1 MVTMVITLNI
11 ALAILCLVIAWK
23 LHQIKHSL
31 RRATRWL
38 IIAERNTDRFLYE
51 APYFILLGQSGVKYG
66 RGQMNR
72 LSALPQ
78 QMIRLFALLKLF
90 QQVRQH
96 HVRFLQRRLTPR
108 TQRLR

>member
-11 ALAILCLVIAWK
+11 ALAILCLGIAWK

-38 IIAERNTDRFLYE
+38 IIAEHSTDQFLYE
-51 APYFILLGQSGVKYG
+51 APYSILLGQSGIKYG
-66 RGQMNR
+66 REKMDDLN
-72 LSALPQ
+72 ALPQ
-78 QMIRLFALLKLF
+78 QIIRLLAFLKLF

-96 HVRFLQRRLTPR
+96 QVRFLQRRLTPR